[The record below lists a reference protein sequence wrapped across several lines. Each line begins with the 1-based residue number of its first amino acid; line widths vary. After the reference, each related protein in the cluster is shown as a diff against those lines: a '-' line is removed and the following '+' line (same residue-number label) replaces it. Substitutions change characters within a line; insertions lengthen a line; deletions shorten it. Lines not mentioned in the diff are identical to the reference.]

1 MADALDTTDM
11 HGVVRQ
17 AVAALSGCAARTQ
30 CLNCLH
36 ADAHVAASALTS
48 KGNPMNI
55 RRSTLLIAATITLLL
70 AGGLAAC
77 SDANKTAGEKVDAAV
92 ASTERKADEVKA
104 DIKEGAA
111 DVKDAAAK
119 ATASA
124 KQMVSDATI
133 TTSVNAEL
141 AKDSSL
147 SALKINVDSKD
158 GRVALIGSAPDA
170 AAKAHA
176 TQLAAAVDGV
186 KSVDNRLMVR

>member
-1 MADALDTTDM
+1 MNIDRTTLS
-11 HGVVRQ
+11 
-17 AVAALSGCAARTQ
+17 VAAL
-30 CLNCLH
+30 
-36 ADAHVAASALTS
+36 
-48 KGNPMNI
+48 
-55 RRSTLLIAATITLLL
+55 TLLL

-77 SDANKTAGEKVDAAV
+77 SDSNKTAGEKVDAAV

-141 AKDSSL
+141 AKDSKL

-158 GRVALIGSAPDA
+158 GRVALMGSAPDA

-186 KSVDNRLMVR
+186 KSVDNQLTIR

>member
-1 MADALDTTDM
+1 MPMRRLQRRPLNSKGHPMNIHRTTT
-11 HGVVRQ
+11 
-17 AVAALSGCAARTQ
+17 VAALA
-30 CLNCLH
+30 
-36 ADAHVAASALTS
+36 
-48 KGNPMNI
+48 
-55 RRSTLLIAATITLLL
+55 LLL
-70 AGGLAAC
+70 AASLAAC
-77 SDANKTAGEKVDAAV
+77 SDSNKTVGEKIDATV

-111 DVKDAAAK
+111 DAKDAAAK

-141 AKDSSL
+141 AKDSKL

-158 GRVALIGSAPDA
+158 GRVALMGSAPDA
-170 AAKAHA
+170 AARAHA

-186 KSVDNRLMVR
+186 KSVDNQLTIR